1 MSDDDVC
8 RDCSRRTM
16 IRGIGIAAA
25 ASVLGVGCGSDDGST
40 PDAGDPNAGISMCG
54 ASVCL
59 DLSHPANQQLLAVD
73 GARRIMVSNDA
84 AIVIRQSDTEFSV
97 VSSVCTHAGC
107 SVAYNSGLK
116 LLVCPCHG
124 SRFGVTGNVNMG
136 PAARPLKRYPATFDA
151 ATMTL
156 SITV

>member
-8 RDCSRRTM
+8 RDCSRRTV
-16 IRGIGIAAA
+16 IRGIGFAAA
-25 ASVLGVGCGSDDGST
+25 ASMLGGCPSDDGAT
-40 PDAGDPNAGISMCG
+40 PDAGDPNAGIAMCG
-54 ASVCL
+54 ANVCV

-73 GARRIMVSNDA
+73 GARRIRVGTDPV
-84 AIVIRQSDTEFSV
+84 IVVRRSDTEFV
-97 VSSVCTHAGC
+97 VLSSTCTHAGC
-107 SVAYNSGLK
+107 TVAYNSPLK

-124 SRFGVTGNVNMG
+124 SRFALSGNVDTG
-136 PAARPLKRYPATFDA
+136 PAARSLKKYMAAFDA